1 MRWDKVGE
9 LKIRDKVTKQRLGI
23 VIVRRSG
30 GGIVEVDMRFGEPE
44 VSWEMAPDIA
54 IALADL
60 LMEATAPTGRRK
72 QS

>member
-30 GGIVEVDMRFGEPE
+30 EGIVEVDMRFGEPE